1 MGGTYDLGA
10 AYAAKDSSEIAA
22 VYDEG
27 ADEYERRIL
36 SWGYSTP
43 AVIAWFMGRLV
54 EPGDGPV
61 LDAGAGTGLM
71 GLLLATL
78 GYGDVVGVDLS
89 ERMLAQAGAKGVYR
103 TLLRMDLA
111 EPLDLPGD
119 EFAATVASGVF
130 AAGHAPPTA
139 LPELVRVTRP
149 GGHVIFSVRT
159 DVYGD
164 GTFKDQQER
173 LEREQRW
180 ELREASEPF
189 AHLRLEHPELKVQV
203 FAYRVL

>member
-1 MGGTYDLGA
+1 MAGTYDLRA
-10 AYAAKDSSEIAA
+10 AYAAKDSTEIAA

-27 ADEYERRIL
+27 AEEYERRIF

-43 AVIAWFMGRLV
+43 AVITWFMGRLV
-54 EPGDGPV
+54 EPDGGSV

-71 GLLLATL
+71 GLLLSTV
-78 GYGDVVGVDLS
+78 GYRDVVGLDLS
-89 ERMLAQAGAKGVYR
+89 ERMLEQARLKGVYR
-103 TLLRMDLA
+103 SLHRMDLA
-111 EPLDLPGD
+111 EPLDLPAD
-119 EFAATVASGVF
+119 QFAATIASGVF
-130 AAGHAPPTA
+130 AAGHAPPEA

-159 DVYGD
+159 DVYVD
-164 GTFKDQQER
+164 GRFQQMQEQLGRER
-173 LEREQRW
+173 RW

-189 AHLRLEHPELKVQV
+189 AHLRFEHPELKVQV

>member
-1 MGGTYDLGA
+1 MDGTYDLAA
-10 AYAAKDSSEIAA
+10 AYAAKDSEEIAA

-43 AVIAWFMGRLV
+43 AVAAWFLGRFV

-71 GLLLATL
+71 GVLLSTL
-78 GYGDVVGVDLS
+78 GYGHVVGIDLS
-89 ERMLAQAGAKGVYR
+89 ERMLAQARAKGVYR
-103 TLLRMDLA
+103 ALLRMDLG
-111 EPLDLPGD
+111 EPLDLPSA
-119 EFAATVASGVF
+119 EFSATVASGVF
-130 AAGHAPPTA
+130 AAGHAPPSA

-164 GTFKDQQER
+164 GTFREEQER
-173 LEREQRW
+173 LERQRRW
-180 ELREASEPF
+180 ELREASQPF

-203 FAYRVL
+203 FAYGVV

>member
-10 AYAAKDSSEIAA
+10 AYAAKDSTEIAA

-43 AVIAWFMGRLV
+43 AVMAWFLGRYV
-54 EPGDGPV
+54 APGDGPI

-71 GLLLATL
+71 GVLLSTL
-78 GYGDVVGVDLS
+78 GHGDVVGVDLS
-89 ERMLAQAGAKGVYR
+89 QRMLTQAREKGVYR
-103 TLLRMDLA
+103 ALHRMDLA
-111 EPLDLPGD
+111 EPLDLLTD
-119 EFAATVASGVF
+119 EFAASVASGVF
-130 AAGHAPPTA
+130 AAGHAPPAA
-139 LPELVRVTRP
+139 LFELARVTRP

-159 DVYGD
+159 DVYAD
-164 GTFKDQQER
+164 GTFRQQQEQ
-173 LEREQRW
+173 LERERRW
-180 ELREASEPF
+180 QLRQASEPF

-203 FAYRVL
+203 FTYRIL

>member
-1 MGGTYDLGA
+1 VGGTYDLGA

-43 AVIAWFMGRLV
+43 AVMAWFLGRLV

-71 GLLLATL
+71 GLLLSSL
-78 GYGDVVGVDLS
+78 GYDDVVGVDLS
-89 ERMLAQAGAKGVYR
+89 DRMLAQAEAKGVYR
-103 TLLRMDLA
+103 SLLRMDLSQ
-111 EPLDLPGD
+111 PLDLPAD
-119 EFAATVASGVF
+119 EFSASVAAGVF

-164 GTFKDQQER
+164 GTFKEQQDL
-173 LEREQRW
+173 LEQQRRW
-180 ELREASEPF
+180 ELRRASEPF
-189 AHLRLEHPELKVQV
+189 RHLRLEHPELKVQV

>member
-10 AYAAKDSSEIAA
+10 AYQAKDSAEAEA

-36 SWGYSTP
+36 GWGYSTP
-43 AVIAWFMGRLV
+43 AVIAYFLGRFV
-54 EPGDGPV
+54 APGDGPI

-71 GLLLATL
+71 GLLLSTL
-78 GYGDVVGVDLS
+78 GHGDVIGIDLS
-89 ERMLAQAGAKGVYR
+89 ERMLAQASEKGVYR
-103 TLLRMDLA
+103 SLHRMDLA
-111 EPLDLPGD
+111 EPLDLPAD

-130 AAGHAPPTA
+130 AAGHAPPAA

-159 DVYGD
+159 DVYAD
-164 GTFKDQQER
+164 GTFKQQQEE
-173 LEREQRW
+173 LERERWW
-180 ELREASEPF
+180 ELAQASEPF
-189 AHLRLEHPELKVQV
+189 AHLRLEYPELKVQV
-203 FAYRVL
+203 FDYRVL

>member
-1 MGGTYDLGA
+1 MGGTYDLAA
-10 AYAAKDSSEIAA
+10 AYAAKDSNEIAA

-43 AVIAWFMGRLV
+43 AVMAWFLGRLV
-54 EPGDGPV
+54 PPGEGPI

-78 GYGDVVGVDLS
+78 GYGDVVGIDLS
-89 ERMLAQAGAKGVYR
+89 ERMLAQAGEKGVYR
-103 TLLRMDLA
+103 ALHRMDLSQ
-111 EPLDLPGD
+111 PLDLADD
-119 EFAATVASGVF
+119 EFSATVASGVF
-130 AAGHAPPTA
+130 AAGHAPPAA

-164 GTFKDQQER
+164 GTFQQQQEE
-173 LEREQRW
+173 LEQERRW
-180 ELREASEPF
+180 ELRQASEPF
-189 AHLRLEHPELKVQV
+189 AHLRLEHPDLKVQV
-203 FAYRVL
+203 FAYRIL

>member
-10 AYAAKDSSEIAA
+10 AYAAKDSTEIAA

-27 ADEYERRIL
+27 AEEYERRIL

-43 AVIAWFMGRLV
+43 AVMAWFLGRFV
-54 EPGDGPV
+54 APGDGPI

-71 GLLLATL
+71 GVLLSTL
-78 GYGDVVGVDLS
+78 GHGDVVGVDLS
-89 ERMLAQAGAKGVYR
+89 ERMLSQAGEKGVYR
-103 TLLRMDLA
+103 ALHRMDLA
-111 EPLDLPGD
+111 EPLDLPND

-130 AAGHAPPTA
+130 AAGHAPPAA
-139 LPELVRVTRP
+139 LLELARVTRP

-159 DVYGD
+159 DVYAD
-164 GTFKDQQER
+164 GTFRQQQEQ
-173 LEREQRW
+173 LERERRW
-180 ELREASEPF
+180 ELRQASEPF

-203 FAYRVL
+203 FTYRLL

>member
-43 AVIAWFMGRLV
+43 AVMAWFLGRLV

-71 GLLLATL
+71 GLLLSSL
-78 GYGDVVGVDLS
+78 GYDDVVGVDLS
-89 ERMLAQAGAKGVYR
+89 DRMLAQAEAKGVYR
-103 TLLRMDLA
+103 SLLRMDLSQ
-111 EPLDLPGD
+111 PLDLPAD
-119 EFAATVASGVF
+119 EFSASVAAGVF

-164 GTFKDQQER
+164 GTFKEQQDL
-173 LEREQRW
+173 LERQRRW
-180 ELREASEPF
+180 ELRRASEPF
-189 AHLRLEHPELKVQV
+189 RHLRLEHPELKVQV